1 MRSLPSAAAA
11 PRLGGSVVHHGA
23 GMAIGSL
30 SPETR
35 PLRRLLGGLL
45 LAWIAFWLLMM
56 AAGVQEQS
64 LRGGGARPWQPVI
77 AEGTSMLV
85 ATALALFQWHRV
97 KRLDRFLAR
106 PHVWF
111 ARTLVWTPLIAL
123 GFVLSVQAL
132 RIVLFAAFGMPH
144 RTSPLGPL
152 LLYETSRFAIFYV
165 LFVGIQ
171 FGVRSYVAWT
181 DARVETERQRALSQ
195 QAQLLQL
202 TQQLQPHFLF
212 NALNTISSLIHAEP
226 DRADALLTQLAAL
239 LRAATDAGQRPQ
251 QSLEE
256 ELRLLQAY
264 AAIMAARFGDR
275 VGIDWDVEPRALRC
289 EVPTLCLQP
298 LLENCFR
305 HVVEP
310 RRAPTKIAVSVRVD
324 AGRLAITVDDD
335 GGRLDAAPVFGVGL
349 GNVQERLRVL
359 HGKGGRI
366 ELSARP
372 EGGVR
377 ARLELPCA
385 C

>member
-1 MRSLPSAAAA
+1 MALREGGPRSV
-11 PRLGGSVVHHGA
+11 GHHGA
-23 GMAIGSL
+23 GMATGSTL
-30 SPETR
+30 PETR
-35 PLRRLLGGLL
+35 PLRRLVGGLL
-45 LAWIAFWLLMM
+45 LAWLAFWILMI
-56 AAGVQEQS
+56 AAGVQEQM
-64 LRGGGARPWQPVI
+64 REGGTQPWRPVI
-77 AEGTSMLV
+77 AEGTSMLA
-85 ATALALFQWHRV
+85 ATFLATFQWHAA
-97 KRLDRFLAR
+97 KRLDRYLDR
-106 PHVWF
+106 PHLWF
-111 ARTLVWTPLIAL
+111 LRALAWTPPIAL
-123 GFVLSVQAL
+123 AFVLVVQGLRAAL
-132 RIVLFAAFGMPH
+132 YALFDMPNRIG
-144 RTSPLGPL
+144 PLGPL

-181 DARVETERQRALSQ
+181 EARVESERQRALSQ

-239 LRAATDAGQRPQ
+239 LRAATDAGQRPR

-256 ELRLLQAY
+256 ELRLLRAY
-264 AAIMAARFGDR
+264 AAIMAARFADR
-275 VGIDWDVEPRALRC
+275 VRLHWDVDPRALRC

-310 RRAPTKIAVSVRVD
+310 RRAPTRIDIAARLD
-324 AGRLAITVDDD
+324 AGRLVVAVDDD
-335 GGRLDAAPVFGVGL
+335 GGRLDGAPAFGVGL

-359 HGKGGRI
+359 HGDAARV
-366 ELSARP
+366 ELSARAG
-372 EGGVR
+372 GGVG